1 MPSLMLPAVA
11 AMLKSQIP
19 KRRGLLTLHVSNL

>member
-11 AMLKSQIP
+11 AIPKSQMM
-19 KRRGLLTLHVSNL
+19 KKHGLLTLHVRNL